1 MEKINSFFNK
11 EKQQFEVWKIDEEN
25 NIQALLLVQ
34 TIDEVTEHLKQ
45 HMIQTL
51 LMMGGEKINI

>member
-25 NIQALLLVQ
+25 KELDKERQKKVQ
-34 TIDEVTEHLKQ
+34 T
-45 HMIQTL
+45 
-51 LMMGGEKINI
+51 EKNKIINLIIL